1 MNADHLL
8 PPLPSPTDRPG
19 TSIIIYDG
27 ECRFCRRQVERLA
40 RWDRRQALS
49 FLSLHDAEVRERF
62 PEISHEDFMKHL
74 YLIDAD
80 GTSYVGAE
88 AFVVLSRRIPRLWLL
103 CPVLNIPGTVPIW
116 QWCYQQIARRRYALG
131 KDACNDGS
139 CDIHFGSH

>member
-8 PPLPSPTDRPG
+8 SPLPSPTDRPG

-40 RWDRRQALS
+40 RWDRRQTLS
-49 FLSLHDAEVRERF
+49 FLSLHDDEVRERF
-62 PEISHEDFMKHL
+62 PELSHEDLMKHL

-88 AFVVLSRRIPRLWLL
+88 AFVVLESTYTEALAFMPRAEHPWYGSDLAVVLSANRPTSLRAGERR
-103 CPVLNIPGTVPIW
+103 V
-116 QWCYQQIARRRYALG
+116 
-131 KDACNDGS
+131 
-139 CDIHFGSH
+139 